1 VSVRADGGGRAAV
14 RAGTPVTLEVE
25 AEAPPGAGTII
36 GVEWSLQGDG
46 QFTAETGIDG
56 KSAAVKLSKTHKYDK
71 PGVYFATARV
81 TSHVEG
87 DLRAQHRRL
96 VNVASARVVVS

>member
-1 VSVRADGGGRAAV
+1 
-14 RAGTPVTLEVE
+14 LH
-25 AEAPPGAGTII
+25 
-36 GVEWSLQGDG
+36 GDG
-46 QFTAETGIDG
+46 QFAAEPGIDG
-56 KSAAVKLSKTHKYDK
+56 KSAAVKLTKSHTYDK

-96 VNVASARVVVS
+96 VNVASARVVVT

>member
-1 VSVRADGGGRAAV
+1 MRSQAHVYDEFGQEIAASPVRDK
-14 RAGTPVTLEVE
+14 GTK
-25 AEAPPGAGTII
+25 A
-36 GVEWSLQGDG
+36 
-46 QFTAETGIDG
+46 
-56 KSAAVKLSKTHKYDK
+56 KKLLTQIDK

-96 VNVASARVVVS
+96 VNVASARVVVT